1 MLDFIDIKGKSTCWS
16 NEFIFMNICHI
27 YDISCILLTT
37 YAIIAFEVGGIK
49 AAFTITAS
57 AQGPEVRFT

>member
-37 YAIIAFEVGGIK
+37 YAIIAFEV
-49 AAFTITAS
+49 
-57 AQGPEVRFT
+57 